1 MRKFITLLAGLL
13 LGCVPVGLPATQAEP
28 SNTQSYLV
36 PQAPP
41 VVSVNSVAVS
51 PDGALIATAAD
62 GVRLYDA
69 RTGALLR
76 VIGDAGDRGVAF
88 APDGRILA
96 AAGFHLEKPFSTP
109 LLPLPIYDVQT
120 GKRVRT
126 LEGHTQ
132 WETYAIAFSPDG
144 KLFASAG
151 ADKQILVW
159 ELATGKLRHRLADQ
173 ASPVT
178 ALAFSPDGALLAGGG
193 ADKTIRLW
201 DVATGKLRRSLEGHR
216 DWVCTLAFA
225 PDGKTIA
232 SGCCDWARHRGGN
245 TAYHPGPDPGCE
257 GQWKLWDAATGDLK
271 RTVNQPGRL
280 RSLAFGADGK
290 SLACGIGK
298 EVRLYDLGTETPGRV
313 VTSHDF
319 DVTSVAFTKDG
330 SAVISGSHDHTV
342 KRTSLATG
350 RTEWQAPGYF
360 EQVNAVALSKDG
372 ALLATGSGDG
382 RYAQRVL
389 QAGAK
394 CLGPGAVRLWDART
408 GCLLR
413 RLGDP
418 AEQILAI
425 ALSPDGRQLAAGG
438 AGASGSGVV
447 RVWDTAGGKPVWS
460 VEDHTAEV
468 LMIAYAPDGSSVA
481 TAAADGLLK
490 LRDPATGAVRQTLEG
505 HAGGATSLAF
515 SADGALLACGEG
527 RGATRLWEVKTGRL
541 LRTCKAAGSKAA
553 AVTNDRLFTSVALSQ
568 DGATLAAC
576 TATMGNTYNEP
587 VRLWDAR
594 SGELKKEITTEAH
607 SARPIA
613 LSPDGS
619 VLATGGKSIILWDV
633 RTGKKLRE
641 LFGYLKKTQA
651 ITFSADG
658 RLLVS
663 GGSYGTTNAWEV
675 ATGRHLVTLFTFSEG
690 RKDAG
695 ADDWLAY
702 TPERFY
708 NGSPGVE
715 RYLAWRVGDDLQTPA
730 SLGRQFHR
738 PDRIESALKLPSRK
752 PEPLRSLPDGD

>member
-1 MRKFITLLAGLL
+1 MRHRCFSLSIALGLVF
-13 LGCVPVGLPATQAEP
+13 LGGLSLGAEP
-28 SNTQSYLV
+28 VSNRRVLV
-36 PQAPP
+36 LQAPS

-51 PDGALIATAAD
+51 PDGSLIATAAD

-76 VIGDAGDRGVAF
+76 AIGDAGDRGVAF
-88 APDGRILA
+88 SPDGRTLA
-96 AAGFHLEKPFSTP
+96 AAGFHLQNPFSTP

-120 GKRVRT
+120 GRRVQT
-126 LEGHTQ
+126 LAGHTE

-144 KLFASAG
+144 KLFASTG
-151 ADKQILVW
+151 ADRQILIW
-159 ELATGKLRHRLADQ
+159 ELATGKLRHRFADQ

-178 ALAFSPDGALLAGGG
+178 TLAFSPDSALLAGGG

-201 DVATGKLRRSLEGHR
+201 DAATGRLQRSLEGHR

-232 SGCCDWARHRGGN
+232 SGCCDWAYHRGRN
-245 TAYHPGPDPGCE
+245 TAYFAGRDPGCE
-257 GQWKLWDAATGDLK
+257 GQWKLWDAATGGLK

-280 RSLAFGADGK
+280 RSLAFEPGGK

-298 EVRLYDLGTETPGRV
+298 DVRLYDLGTETPGRV

-350 RTEWQAPGYF
+350 RTEWQAPGHF
-360 EQVNAVALSKDG
+360 EQVNAVALSKDA
-372 ALLATGSGDG
+372 ALLATGSSDG
-382 RYAQRVL
+382 RYAQRL
-389 QAGAK
+389 LKAGAK

-408 GCLLR
+408 GRLLR

-418 AEQILAI
+418 AEQVMAV
-425 ALSPDGRQLAAGG
+425 ALSPDGRRIASGGG
-438 AGASGSGVV
+438 AASGSGVV
-447 RVWDTAGGKPVWS
+447 RVWDTGTGKPVWS
-460 VEDHTAEV
+460 TDDHAAEV
-468 LMIAYAPDGSSVA
+468 LAIAYAPDGSSVA

-515 SADGALLACGEG
+515 SADGALLVCGEG
-527 RGATRLWEVKTGRL
+527 HGATRLWETRTGRL
-541 LRTCKAAGSKAA
+541 LRTCKAAGSTAA
-553 AVTNDRLFTSVALSQ
+553 TVTSDRLFTSVALSPG
-568 DGATLAAC
+568 GATLVAC
-576 TATMGNTYNEP
+576 TATMGNTFGEP
-587 VRLWDAR
+587 VRFWDTR
-594 SGELKKEITTEAH
+594 SGEPKKEFTTEAH

-619 VLATGGKSIILWDV
+619 ILATGGKTIKLWDV
-633 RTGKKLRE
+633 RTGKLLRE
-641 LFGYLKKTQA
+641 LFGHLKKTQA

-675 ATGRHLVTLFTFSEG
+675 ATGRHLVTLFAFPATQKG
-690 RKDAG
+690 TAL
-695 ADDWLAY
+695 DDWLAY
-702 TPERFY
+702 NPDGFY
-708 NGSPGVE
+708 DGSPGVD
-715 RYLAWRVGDDLQTPA
+715 RYLAWRVGDDLQTPE
-730 SLGRQFHR
+730 SLGPRLHR
-738 PDRIESALKLPSRK
+738 PDQVESALKPHLPKSGPR
-752 PEPLRSLPDGD
+752 